1 MLQPVI
7 VVLLRSLDLLSSRAN
22 QSRILGAIENE
33 EEFEDDLQNL
43 ALQVNGTTRTKAP
56 SELVVRSCDKPDA
69 EKAVICSGQTFA
81 SACPRSD
88 TTGCIG

>member
-69 EKAVICSGQTFA
+69 EKAVSSGQTFA
-81 SACPRSD
+81 AVSPRSD